1 VKMKVAPARINH
13 LSIAALA
20 TLLLHIFPLS
30 LSFTPPHRGG
40 CRLFLDTA
48 DTNEWD
54 ALLPRGMFYGVTTN
68 PTLLERANEPC
79 TVENLHKLASKALQ
93 YTDEFMCQSWGATA
107 DDLFQTGMAI
117 SEYDRERVVIKVPV
131 TATGAEAASKL
142 TKAGV
147 RICFTAC
154 YNKKQAL
161 IAASSGVEYIAP
173 YLGRITDN
181 GKDGYD
187 ECRQMQNIVDGLG
200 SGTRILVASLRDA
213 DTIAKLA
220 MEGLDTFT
228 FNPDVARE
236 IFDEPLT
243 DNAAEEFEEAAA
255 RGSTS
260 N

>member
-1 VKMKVAPARINH
+1 MKVPTRISH
-13 LSIAALA
+13 LPIAALA
-20 TLLLHIFPLS
+20 TLLLLQIFQIS
-30 LSFTPPHRGG
+30 LSFTPPHRGA

-48 DTNEWD
+48 DTSEWD
-54 ALLPRGMFYGVTTN
+54 ALLPSGMFYGVTCN

-79 TVENLHKLASKALQ
+79 TVANLHKLASKALH
-93 YTDEFMCQSWGATA
+93 YIDEFMCQSWGSTA
-107 DDLFQTGMAI
+107 DELYQTGMDI
-117 SEYDRERVVIKVPV
+117 SDYDRERVVIKVPV

-154 YNKKQAL
+154 YDKKQAL

-173 YLGRITDN
+173 YLGRMTDN

-187 ECRQMQNIVDGLG
+187 ECRKMQGIVDGLG
-200 SGTRILVASLRDA
+200 SGTRILVASIRDA
-213 DTIAKLA
+213 DTISQLA

-228 FNPDVARE
+228 FNPDVARQL
-236 IFDEPLT
+236 FDEPLT

-255 RGSTS
+255 RGNMSS
-260 N
+260 

>member
-1 VKMKVAPARINH
+1 MTVSSSRMNH
-13 LSIAALA
+13 LSIAAFA

-30 LSFTPPHRGG
+30 LSFTPPHRGD

-48 DTNEWD
+48 ETSEWD
-54 ALLPRGMFYGVTTN
+54 ALLPSGMFYGVTCN

-79 TVENLHKLASKALQ
+79 TVDNLHKLASKALL
-93 YTDEFMCQSWGATA
+93 YTDEFMCQSWGSTA
-107 DDLFQTGMAI
+107 DHLYQTGMAI

-131 TATGAEAASKL
+131 TATGADAASKL
-142 TKAGV
+142 TQAGV

-173 YLGRITDN
+173 YLGRMTDKN
-181 GKDGYD
+181 KDGYD
-187 ECRQMQNIVDGLG
+187 ECKQMQRIVDGLG

-213 DTIAKLA
+213 DTIAQLA
-220 MEGLDTFT
+220 QEGLDTFT

-236 IFDEPLT
+236 LFDEPLT

-255 RGSTS
+255 RGMSG
-260 N
+260 